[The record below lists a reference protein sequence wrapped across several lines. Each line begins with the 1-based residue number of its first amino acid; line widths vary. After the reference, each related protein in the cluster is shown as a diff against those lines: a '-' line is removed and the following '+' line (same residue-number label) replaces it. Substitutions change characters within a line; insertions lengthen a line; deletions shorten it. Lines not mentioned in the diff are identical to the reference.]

1 LRDAHFS
8 IVNFQKVGSYPTESE
23 QNWARMIVSAARFL
37 SAVNRFC
44 ERRSEWMREQ
54 KKVADKYGLLLVAYE
69 GGQHLVGVGGAENN
83 EKLTQLFIEANAHPR
98 MGEIYRK
105 YLQAWVEVGGDL
117 FCHFSSVGR
126 WTKWGSWGL
135 LQFYDDPPTPKFRA
149 VMEWAKELGQDVKI

>member
-1 LRDAHFS
+1 MAIAPYISFNVSPKGDSPADEVALWSVERLLDYVERVALPRS
-8 IVNFQKVGSYPTESE
+8 IQ
-23 QNWARMIVSAARFL
+23 
-37 SAVNRFC
+37 
-44 ERRSEWMREQ
+44 WMREQ

-105 YLQAWVEVGGDL
+105 YLRAWVEVGGDL

-135 LQFYDDPPTPKFRA
+135 LQFYDDPPTPKFKA
-149 VMEWAKELGQDVKI
+149 VMEWAKELGQDVKNLN